1 MKKTLFTAIAALASF
16 TGFAQD
22 AKPGAGKMFLA
33 GSLGYSRSTPETPK
47 GAPDPDAAGTLTFSP
62 SFGYFLDDKMAF
74 GARLSFRKESQKNF
88 EGGNS
93 FGFGVFGRYYH
104 SLSETGNFQLFGEA
118 ALGYQ
123 TSTAQYVKG
132 GTKPDPTTGF
142 GFGVAPGLG
151 WYPGKRLAIEFTLP
165 SLLAFSTSKTSKDS
179 DASAKNF
186 QIGASTL
193 AQPASLTV
201 LFFLK

>member
-1 MKKTLFTAIAALASF
+1 MKKTLFTAITALASL
-16 TGFAQD
+16 TAFAQD
-22 AKPGAGKMFLA
+22 AKPGAGKIFLA
-33 GSLGYSRSTPETPK
+33 GSLGYSTSTPETPK
-47 GAPDPDAAGTLTFSP
+47 GAPDPDGTGTITFAP

-74 GARLSFRKESQKNF
+74 GARLSFQKQSQKDF
-88 EGGNS
+88 EGGS
-93 FGFGVFGRYYH
+93 AFGFGVFGRYYH

-123 TSTAQYVKG
+123 TSTAQYAKG
-132 GTKPDPTTGF
+132 STKPDPTTGF

-165 SLLAFSTSKTSKDS
+165 SLLAFSTSRTSKDS

>member
-104 SLSETGNFQLFGEA
+104 SLSETG
-118 ALGYQ
+118 
-123 TSTAQYVKG
+123 
-132 GTKPDPTTGF
+132 
-142 GFGVAPGLG
+142 
-151 WYPGKRLAIEFTLP
+151 
-165 SLLAFSTSKTSKDS
+165 
-179 DASAKNF
+179 
-186 QIGASTL
+186 
-193 AQPASLTV
+193 
-201 LFFLK
+201 